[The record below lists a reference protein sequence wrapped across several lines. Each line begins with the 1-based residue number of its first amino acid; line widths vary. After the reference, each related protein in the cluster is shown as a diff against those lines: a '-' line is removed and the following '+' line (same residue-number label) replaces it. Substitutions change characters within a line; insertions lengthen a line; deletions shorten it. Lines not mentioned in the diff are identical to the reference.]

1 MMVKPKH
8 QRLVLVILAVAAL
21 IGAVLLA
28 MWGLQDR
35 AAYFVTPSDIA
46 AGKATPDKAMRLG
59 GMVVKGSLSA
69 IPTAS
74 PSASPS
80 ATARRETP
88 VVFRGITPDLFR
100 EGSGVVAEGRL
111 DPNGLFV
118 ADNILAKH
126 DERYMPPQM
135 ADRGRQR
142 RSDRR
147 SRSCRAVAGRRA
159 GRAAAGAGLR
169 AGRRAGAGDR
179 DRPRRRAWRRGC

>member
-1 MMVKPKH
+1 MKLKPKH
-8 QRLVLVILAVAAL
+8 QRLVLVLLAAAAM

-46 AGKATPDKAMRLG
+46 ASKVSPDKAMRLG
-59 GMVVKGSLSA
+59 GMVVKGSLKRDPDGVTVRFTVSDGKA
-69 IPTAS
+69 D
-74 PSASPS
+74 
-80 ATARRETP
+80 TP

-118 ADNILAKH
+118 AGNILAKH

-135 ADRGRQR
+135 ANE
-142 RSDRR
+142 
-147 SRSCRAVAGRRA
+147 
-159 GRAAAGAGLR
+159 AAGQ
-169 AGRRAGAGDR
+169 
-179 DRPRRRAWRRGC
+179 